1 MNKLLLIDGN
11 AILHRA
17 YHALPPLTNTKGE
30 VVNGVY
36 GFFSMLLTVMNDLK
50 PECIVVCFDRPK
62 PTFRQTMYAGYQ
74 QHRPKMAD
82 DLVPQVSILH
92 EMLAKM
98 KVVVFELDGYEADDL
113 IGTIATQAVFRRGP
127 VAPSSRPMSSV
138 ASLSPKETCFS
149 EAAPAGA
156 RRGSPTPDT
165 LHGENLAN
173 SSESDETAVSEVI
186 ILTGDR
192 DMLQLVNGRVRVL
205 APVVG
210 VKNTILFDSA
220 KVEEKYGITP
230 VQMVDYKALV
240 GDASDG
246 YPGVAGVGPKT
257 AAHLLQN
264 YRTLEGIYERI
275 GELNPKLI
283 EKLAKG
289 SEQAALCKRL
299 ATIVTDAPVTFKLD
313 ECLVGKFVIQDW
325 IEAFGEQGFKSLTK
339 REETFFG
346 LEPLI
351 EAEKP
356 KQEKKTEE
364 QLGLLD

>member
-1 MNKLLLIDGN
+1 MKRLLLIDGN

-17 YHALPPLTNTKGE
+17 YHALPPLTNTKNE

-50 PECIVVCFDRPK
+50 PECVVVCFDRPK

-82 DLVPQVSILH
+82 DLVPQVGILH

-98 KVVVFELDGYEADDL
+98 KVAVFEIDGYEADDL
-113 IGTIATQAVFRRGP
+113 IGTIATQAVAGSRLSQVSYDVQQDRRGP
-127 VAPSSRPMSSV
+127 VAPSSHPMSSV
-138 ASLSPKETCFS
+138 ASSLR
-149 EAAPAGA
+149 ALDG
-156 RRGSPTPDT
+156 TPSGRAT
-165 LHGENLAN
+165 PHTSGL
-173 SSESDETAVSEVI
+173 EVI

-205 APVVG
+205 APIVG

-230 VQMVDYKALV
+230 GQVVDYKALV

-246 YPGVAGVGPKT
+246 YQGVAGVGPKT

-264 YRTLEGIYERI
+264 YRTLEGIYEHI
-275 GELNPKLI
+275 GELNPKLV
-283 EKLAKG
+283 EKLAQG
-289 SEQAALCKRL
+289 SEQAAMCKKL
-299 ATIVTDAPVTFKLD
+299 ATIVTDAPVTFKLE
-313 ECLVGKFVIQDW
+313 ECLVSKFVVQDW
-325 IEAFGEQGFKSLTK
+325 IDAFSEQGFKSLIK
-339 REETFFG
+339 RVETFFG
-346 LEPLI
+346 LEPLQA
-351 EAEKP
+351 AEKP
-356 KQEKKTEE
+356 KQKKKTSG

>member
-1 MNKLLLIDGN
+1 MLGFDMKRLLLIDGN

-17 YHALPPLTNTKGE
+17 YHALPPLTNSKGE

-50 PECIVVCFDRPK
+50 PECVVVCFDRQK

-82 DLVPQVSILH
+82 DLVPQVGILH
-92 EMLAKM
+92 GMLAKM
-98 KVVVFELDGYEADDL
+98 KVAVFEVDGYEADDL
-113 IGTIATQAVFRRGP
+113 IGTIAAQAVKAGP
-127 VAPSSRPMSSV
+127 VSRSLVPSLVSPL
-138 ASLSPKETCFS
+138 SLS
-149 EAAPAGA
+149 
-156 RRGSPTPDT
+156 D
-165 LHGENLAN
+165 L
-173 SSESDETAVSEVI
+173 EVI
-186 ILTGDR
+186 ILSGDR
-192 DMLQLVNGRVRVL
+192 DMLQLVNGRVEVL

-210 VKNTILFDSA
+210 VKNTILYDSA

-230 VQMVDYKALV
+230 GQVVDYKALV

-264 YRTLEGIYERI
+264 YRTLESIYEHI
-275 GELNPKLI
+275 GELNPKLAL
-283 EKLAKG
+283 KLAQG

-299 ATIVTDAPVTFKLD
+299 ATIILDAPVTFKLE
-313 ECLVGKFVIQDW
+313 ECLVSRFAIADW
-325 IEAFGEQGFKSLTK
+325 VEAFREQGFKSLTG
-339 REETFFG
+339 RAETFFG
-346 LEPLI
+346 VKATSMDASPNI
-351 EAEKP
+351 KKKKEKR
-356 KQEKKTEE
+356 TEG

>member
-1 MNKLLLIDGN
+1 MKRLLLIDGN

-50 PECIVVCFDRPK
+50 PECVVVCFDRPK

-82 DLVPQVSILH
+82 DLVPQVGIVH

-98 KVVVFELDGYEADDL
+98 KIVVFEVDGYEADDL
-113 IGTIATQAVFRRGP
+113 IGTIASQAGGP
-127 VAPSSRPMSSV
+127 VARFPHPMSSSV
-138 ASLSPKETCFS
+138 QGGLRALDGGPQLAPPPASDL
-149 EAAPAGA
+149 
-156 RRGSPTPDT
+156 
-165 LHGENLAN
+165 
-173 SSESDETAVSEVI
+173 EVI

-192 DMLQLVNGRVRVL
+192 DMLQLVNGRVKVL

-210 VKNTILFDSA
+210 VKNTILYDSA
-220 KVEEKYGITP
+220 AVEEKYGITP
-230 VQMVDYKALV
+230 GQMVDYKALV

-257 AAHLLQN
+257 SASLLQN
-264 YRTLEGIYERI
+264 YRTLEGIYEHI
-275 GELNPKLI
+275 GELNPKLVR
-283 EKLAKG
+283 KLAQG
-289 SEQAALCKRL
+289 SEQAALCKKL
-299 ATIVTDAPVTFKLD
+299 AAIVTDAPITFKFD
-313 ECLVGKFVIQDW
+313 ECLVSNFAIQDW
-325 IEAFGEQGFKSLTK
+325 IEALGEQGFKSM
-339 REETFFG
+339 RGRVETFFG
-346 LEPLI
+346 LESSKKDENL
-351 EAEKP
+351 
-356 KQEKKTEE
+356 KQGKKTEKKQIE

>member
-1 MNKLLLIDGN
+1 MKRLLLIDGN

-50 PECIVVCFDRPK
+50 PECVVVCFDRPK

-82 DLVPQVSILH
+82 DLVPQVGIVH

-98 KVVVFELDGYEADDL
+98 KIVVFEVDGYEADDL
-113 IGTIATQAVFRRGP
+113 IGTIAVFATGRGP
-127 VAPSSRPMSSV
+127 VSRFPSPTASSPIGESRRS
-138 ASLSPKETCFS
+138 T
-149 EAAPAGA
+149 
-156 RRGSPTPDT
+156 GSPT
-165 LHGENLAN
+165 LATPHLN
-173 SSESDETAVSEVI
+173 SDLEVI

-210 VKNTILFDSA
+210 VKNTILYDSA
-220 KVEEKYGITP
+220 AVEEKYGITP
-230 VQMVDYKALV
+230 GQMVDYKALV

-257 AAHLLQN
+257 SASLLQN
-264 YRTLEGIYERI
+264 YRTLEGIYEHI
-275 GELNPKLI
+275 GELNPKLVR
-283 EKLAKG
+283 KLAQG
-289 SEQAALCKRL
+289 SEQAALCKKL
-299 ATIVTDAPVTFKLD
+299 AAIVTDAPITFKFD
-313 ECLVGKFVIQDW
+313 ECLVSNFAIQDW
-325 IEAFGEQGFKSLTK
+325 IEALGEQGFKSM
-339 REETFFG
+339 RGRVETFFG
-346 LEPLI
+346 LESSKKDENL
-351 EAEKP
+351 
-356 KQEKKTEE
+356 KQGKKTEKKQIE